1 LVLVLGSG
9 SSGSS
14 LSLSD
19 LLHLI
24 MASPTVPPS
33 FEKCDVLA
41 ALMFAS
47 SETEPISRFSL
58 MTRLNLK
65 EGPVKTLLRRLEQNG
80 LMIRVGNKG
89 HTPTNTGKAWN
100 DKIRRRIIDFKEVK
114 VPALSLAKFA
124 YGIQLRNLA
133 GFVESGIEQRDRAL
147 LVGGAGA
154 TTLVFKDGDLRVPS
168 VSQKAVDKNTLKDL
182 LSVFKLQE
190 GDILIVGMG
199 HTPTDAQRGAFNAA
213 LSLLLKLG

>member
-1 LVLVLGSG
+1 LVLAL
-9 SSGSS
+9 SSGSPS
-14 LSLSD
+14 SVLLSD
-19 LLHLI
+19 LLNLI

-41 ALMFAS
+41 TLMFAS
-47 SETEPISRFSL
+47 SEIQPISRFTL
-58 MTRLNLK
+58 MTRLDLK

-80 LMIRVGNKG
+80 LMTRFGNRG
-89 HTPTNTGKAWN
+89 HTLTNAGKAWN
-100 DKIRRRIIDFKEVK
+100 NKIRQRIIDFKEVK

-133 GFVESGIEQRDRAL
+133 TFVESGIEQRDRAL

-154 TTLVFKDGDLRVPS
+154 TTFVFEDGELKVPS
-168 VSQKAVDKNTLKDL
+168 VSKKVVDRNTLKDL
-182 LSVFKLQE
+182 LSAFRLKE

-199 HTPTDAQRGAFNAA
+199 HNAGDAQRGAFNAA
-213 LSLLLKLG
+213 LSLLLKLS